1 MFASEP
7 APTRFDLNFTLAG
20 VPVRVHPLFWVMGF
34 LLGGAVGN
42 LLLIVIWIAIVFISI
57 LIHELGHAVA
67 MRATGSYPRI
77 VLYIF
82 GGLTIPESS
91 PWGGRIATRVH
102 GPAADVL
109 VSAAGALAGFVFAG
123 LILAL
128 VELTGGQIFLG
139 RLLGVIPFPNA
150 SYPGGS
156 YYLNFALNSLLWV
169 NIFWGL
175 INLMPVFPLDGGS
188 IARRILLSFDP
199 IHGANTSLWVSVVT
213 GVLLALIGI
222 VFMRSI
228 YVAFLFGYLAFA
240 SYQALNPGFGQR
252 W

>member
-20 VPVRVHPLFWVMGF
+20 VPVRVHPLFWLMGF

-42 LLLIVIWIAIVFISI
+42 LLLIALWIAVVFVSI
-57 LIHELGHAVA
+57 LIHELGHAAA

-82 GGLTIPESS
+82 GGLTIPDSS
-91 PWGGRIATRVH
+91 PWGGRSTALMH
-102 GPAADVL
+102 GPAAEVL
-109 VSAAGALAGFVFAG
+109 VSAAGALAGFAFAG
-123 LILAL
+123 LILGL
-128 VELTGGQIFLG
+128 VVLAGGQVLIG
-139 RLLGVIPFPNA
+139 RLLSVIPFPNA
-150 SYPGGS
+150 SFPGGS
-156 YYLNFALNSLLWV
+156 YYLNYALNSLLWV

-188 IARRILLSFDP
+188 IARRILISLDP
-199 IHGANTSLWVSVVT
+199 VNGSNTSLWVSVVT
-213 GVLLALIGI
+213 GALLALIGI

-228 YVAFLFGYLAFA
+228 YIAFLFGYLAFA